1 MGDPHQK
8 YNIDLIPV
16 GCSNICVWGDLC
28 VCCMIGVLLLLSAY
42 NGIWSI
48 PKVSSTSP
56 NDQVDYKIEKQLL
69 KTYVTLGE
77 HRTTKTFQK
86 SNAPILLNF
95 RSIK

>member
-1 MGDPHQK
+1 MRGLNDELQSSTCCIILGVTPEGNNGLTPYLQMGDPHQK

-48 PKVSSTSP
+48 PKVCSTSP
-56 NDQVDYKIEKQLL
+56 NDQVDY
-69 KTYVTLGE
+69 
-77 HRTTKTFQK
+77 
-86 SNAPILLNF
+86 
-95 RSIK
+95 